1 MPKYKKPIKDDV
13 PACITCARYGTD
25 SIRCD
30 WCIGFSEWKGVKQV
44 NKELEEKG
52 LTPYSCA
59 EEMRIFNLYGAKEW
73 LRYRAQKTKESM
85 S

>member
-1 MPKYKKPIKDDV
+1 MSKYPQLRDDEIG
-13 PACITCARYGTD
+13 CITCSRWRTG

-30 WCIGFSEWKGVKQV
+30 WCIKFSAWKGVERV
-44 NKELEEKG
+44 NQELIAKG

-73 LRYRAQKTKESM
+73 LRYRAKKAKEHEKE
-85 S
+85 